1 MHNLFRGRI
10 PVLLMAGKAPFT
22 TSNELTGS
30 RDTYV
35 HFIQEPFDQ
44 GSLVRPYVKWEWT
57 LPSGVV
63 VKEALRRAHSV
74 MHSEP
79 QGPVYLTMHRETLT
93 QEWSKSEVHR
103 YAAEQ
108 FGQAAKG
115 VAKQEHVAKLAEQLL
130 TAQSP
135 ILITAYGG
143 RDPNTSRAIH
153 ALAEFAGIAVFE
165 ASTVNNISHHGP
177 CFMGCDPECQI
188 SSSDVGLLVD
198 VDVPWLPRDTQVRVA
213 SFWAQIDVDVIK
225 AASPMWTF
233 PTNLR
238 LQGDS
243 ARILEQVL
251 EHLQAIATPGFR
263 EGAAARLEK
272 FDSMRRERMLRAAEL
287 AADPG
292 SLNAINPHH
301 LFAELGKLVAPTD
314 LIFGEAV
321 SNAASLALQVPR
333 PIPGTLL
340 RVGGAGL
347 GWSGGMA
354 LGGKLAAADRMV
366 VQVVGDGGFYFNN
379 PSSVY
384 AISRQYNLP
393 ILSIV
398 LDNCG
403 WGAVKEATLKVFPDG
418 EAKDTGEYEAALCPD
433 VEFGKVAEAFGAYA
447 EKLVDPNDVPAAL
460 RRCVDQV
467 RGGRTAL
474 LHVKVTPI

>member
-1 MHNLFRGRI
+1 
-10 PVLLMAGKAPFT
+10 
-22 TSNELTGS
+22 
-30 RDTYV
+30 
-35 HFIQEPFDQ
+35 
-44 GSLVRPYVKWEWT
+44 
-57 LPSGVV
+57 
-63 VKEALRRAHSV
+63 
-74 MHSEP
+74 
-79 QGPVYLTMHRETLT
+79 MHRETLT
-93 QEWSKSEVHR
+93 QEWSESEVHR

-115 VAKQEHVAKLAEQLL
+115 VAKPEHVAKLAEHLL

-143 RDPNTSRAIH
+143 RDPNTSQAVD
-153 ALAEFAGIAVFE
+153 ALAEFAGIAVYE
-165 ASTVNNISHHGP
+165 ASTVNNISHDGP
-177 CFMGCDPECQI
+177 CFMGCDPERQI
-188 SSSDVGLLVD
+188 STSDIGLLVD
-198 VDVPWLPRDTQVRVA
+198 VDVPWFPRDTQVHAA
-213 SFWAQIDVDVIK
+213 SFWAQIDVDVLK

-243 ARILEQVL
+243 ACILAQVL
-251 EHLQAIATPGFR
+251 EHLRKIATPRFR
-263 EGAAARLEK
+263 EGVAARLEK
-272 FDSMRRERMLRAAEL
+272 FNSMRRERTLRAAKL

-292 SLNAINPHH
+292 ELNAINPHH

-321 SNAASLALQVPR
+321 SNAAALALQVPR
-333 PIPGTLL
+333 PIPGTML

-354 LGGKLAAADRMV
+354 LGGKLAAPDRMV

-384 AISRQYNLP
+384 AASQQHKLP
-393 ILSIV
+393 ILTIV
-398 LDNCG
+398 LDNSG